1 MSRKDTHHP
10 GCASLTFTLEGDTEM
25 YRKPTTVLPIALL
38 LGAVSAAPVLAQT
51 SSDYLAQP
59 HRQFSESPVTFR
71 SGGYDSFGIRPAQDR
86 LPGEVPALPFTQDPA
101 SPKG

>member
-25 YRKPTTVLPIALL
+25 FRKPTTVLPIALL

-51 SSDYLAQP
+51 SSDY
-59 HRQFSESPVTFR
+59 
-71 SGGYDSFGIRPAQDR
+71 
-86 LPGEVPALPFTQDPA
+86 PGAAPSAIQRIPRHF
-101 SPKG
+101 PKRWV